1 VGEYGLYD
9 IKEIK
14 SDASWLANEA
24 KIDLAAALRI
34 VMLEFQSRPRRLALS
49 TLSEKTTIVD
59 GAGDLVVPSSSF
71 FSQSSTQRESQS
83 SNDAN
88 EKFLSEE
95 SRQSRLLRIYLDER
109 LHVLKTTD
117 ALIRHYVETRRNVDK
132 SSLYDTAKAICTT
145 VCRSEL
151 ATSSIET
158 CLYGFMGALKQRM
171 NRLEAGSGWFA
182 KDGGRED
189 LEALWQQNQVD
200 EIVPILQLSLYVAL
214 TLTPSSKSA
223 VAYFSLLSDRCFFQ
237 FDGVSLPDCSIFAC

>member
-1 VGEYGLYD
+1 V
-9 IKEIK
+9 
-14 SDASWLANEA
+14 DASWLSNEA

-34 VMLEFQSRPRRLALS
+34 VVLEFQSRPRHFVLS
-49 TLSEKTTIVD
+49 TIIEK
-59 GAGDLVVPSSSF
+59 GANGTGDQLPSSSF
-71 FSQSSTQRESQS
+71 FSQSSFPNESQP
-83 SNDAN
+83 SNN
-88 EKFLSEE
+88 GTGKFLSDE

-117 ALIRHYVETRRNVDK
+117 VLIRHYVENRRNLDK
-132 SSLYDTAKAICTT
+132 SILYNTAKAVCTH

-158 CLYGFMGALKQRM
+158 CLYYFVGALKQRM

-189 LEALWQQNQVD
+189 FEAQWQQNQVD
-200 EIVPILQLSLYVAL
+200 EMVPILQLSLYVAL

-223 VAYFSLLSDRCFFQ
+223 VAYFSLLSERCFFH
-237 FDGVSLPDCSIFAC
+237 FNGVSLSSESCLVLTNNRTKNTSIILR